1 MDGFSPHL
9 PFVVAREGFEL
20 DLQAVLLHCLHSL
33 GGQCASRVIGTDGD
47 VEQVESLVELGA
59 LRQDA
64 RHDGLKVHASFGL
77 GYASENTGTE
87 YAQRGELVQ
96 IHKPGVESL
105 ASTHRKT
112 GKGPVT
118 RVGIYTEI
126 ALYERDDAADDF
138 PAERCHSA

>member
-20 DLQAVLLHCLHSL
+20 DLQAVLLHCFHSL

-64 RHDGLKVHASFGL
+64 RHDGLKVHA
-77 GYASENTGTE
+77 ASVWAMPPKIPELNMPKEENLSRFT
-87 YAQRGELVQ
+87 
-96 IHKPGVESL
+96 S
-105 ASTHRKT
+105 
-112 GKGPVT
+112 PV
-118 RVGIYTEI
+118 
-126 ALYERDDAADDF
+126 
-138 PAERCHSA
+138 